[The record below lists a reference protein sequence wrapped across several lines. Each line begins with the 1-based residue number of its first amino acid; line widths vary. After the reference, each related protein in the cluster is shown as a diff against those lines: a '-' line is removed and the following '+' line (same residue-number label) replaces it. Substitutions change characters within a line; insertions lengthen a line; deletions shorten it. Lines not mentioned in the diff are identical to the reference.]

1 MLLLMF
7 NSIKQGIT
15 LTVQNQEKQAGDDI
29 NLENIS
35 RILLR
40 IVAQLPK
47 TEYSES
53 IQQYRRQVEEVE
65 LNDLPD
71 PASDSNTSQG

>member
-1 MLLLMF
+1 
-7 NSIKQGIT
+7 
-15 LTVQNQEKQAGDDI
+15 LTAPDQEKQAGDSI

-47 TEYSES
+47 NAYSEPKS
-53 IQQYRRQVEEVE
+53 NGQYRRQVEERE

-71 PASDSNTSQG
+71 PTSAEDTPQG

>member
-1 MLLLMF
+1 M
-7 NSIKQGIT
+7 T
-15 LTVQNQEKQAGDDI
+15 APNQEKQADKGI
-29 NLENIS
+29 NLETIS

-47 TEYSES
+47 SEYSES
-53 IQQYRRQVEEVE
+53 IQQYRRQVEERE

-71 PASDSNTSQG
+71 PASDVDTSQG